1 MRNLRPGANA
11 KGDRFSTPT
20 KRYDLLSVIILSLF
34 SFLTDLCTNARAQ
47 EMEPGAYSRAPVGTQ
62 FVLVTYSYQKGDV
75 LTDSS
80 LPLRDVNV
88 SLNSALIGYG
98 RTFGFSGR
106 QASASF
112 LVPYIKGDVSGT
124 VFENQQQVT
133 RSGLGD
139 VRMRLATNLL
149 GSPAMNPKEF
159 AAYKPRTVVGIS
171 LTIVAPTGQY
181 DPARLVNLGAN
192 RWAFK
197 PEVGLSKPKGRWT
210 LEMASGAWFFTA
222 NQKFFGSSRREQRPL
237 LSLQGSLIYTLRPRM
252 WLSLNGTYYTGG
264 QTTVNGTANAD
275 CQRNSRIGATYS
287 LPLNTRQSIKVVWAK
302 GVTTRFGG
310 NFNTIAVGWQYT
322 WLK

>member
-34 SFLTDLCTNARAQ
+34 SFLIALCTNARAQ

-181 DPARLVNLGAN
+181 DRARLVNLGAN

-237 LSLQGSLIYTLRPRM
+237 LSLQGSVIYTFRPRM

-275 CQRNSRIGATYS
+275 GQRNSRIGATYS
-287 LPLNTRQSIKVVWAK
+287 LPLNPRQSIKVVWAK